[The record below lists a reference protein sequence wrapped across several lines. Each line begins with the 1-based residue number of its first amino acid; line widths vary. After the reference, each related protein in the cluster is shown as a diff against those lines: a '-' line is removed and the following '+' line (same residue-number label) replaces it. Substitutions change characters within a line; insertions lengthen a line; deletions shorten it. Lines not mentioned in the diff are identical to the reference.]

1 VGSTTDVSRTIIHTR
16 CFLGSLM
23 ASEPAPFPAHLASL
37 RMPFPAVQYAK
48 ERPDMLKVPLSE
60 ILMHPELLQSDP
72 VNYQFSEV
80 NQCSVCGT
88 LGIGRAARCVA
99 RLG

>member
-1 VGSTTDVSRTIIHTR
+1 MPF
-16 CFLGSLM
+16 CFHGPLM
-23 ASEPAPFPAHLASL
+23 ACEPAPFPAHLVPL

-48 ERPDMLKVPLSE
+48 ERPDMLQVPLSE

-80 NQCSVCGT
+80 NQCSACGT
-88 LGIGRAARCVA
+88 LAIGRAARCVV
-99 RLG
+99 R